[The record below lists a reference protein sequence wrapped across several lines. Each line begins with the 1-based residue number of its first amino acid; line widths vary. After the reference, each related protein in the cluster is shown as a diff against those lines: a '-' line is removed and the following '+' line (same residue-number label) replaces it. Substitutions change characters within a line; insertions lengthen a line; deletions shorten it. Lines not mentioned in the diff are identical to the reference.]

1 MGYFVNFVIGKSN
14 KLIMSFVF
22 FRLEGKYHVWINT
35 GNTLGVHV
43 NKHSDSEVMMMGG
56 SVIIDDDRD
65 NAL

>member
-1 MGYFVNFVIGKSN
+1 
-14 KLIMSFVF
+14 MSCF
-22 FRLEGKYHVWINT
+22 FRLERKYHVRINT

-43 NKHSDSEVMMMGG
+43 NKHSDNEVMMMGG

>member
-14 KLIMSFVF
+14 KLIMSCF
-22 FRLEGKYHVWINT
+22 FRLERKYHVRINT

-43 NKHSDSEVMMMGG
+43 NKHSDNEVMMMGG